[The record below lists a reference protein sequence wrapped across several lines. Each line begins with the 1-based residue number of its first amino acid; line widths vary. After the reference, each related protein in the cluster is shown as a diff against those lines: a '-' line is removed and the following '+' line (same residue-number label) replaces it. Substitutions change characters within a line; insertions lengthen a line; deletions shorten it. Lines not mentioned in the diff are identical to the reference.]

1 MTKFEYTLTDKDGI
15 HARPAGLFVKKA
27 AGFNSDIS
35 ISKGEKQAD
44 AKRLF
49 AIMGLAAKCGDTIV
63 ITANGEDE
71 DKAAEELKKFLSEN
85 L

>member
-1 MTKFEYTLTDKDGI
+1 MTEFEYTLKDKDGI

-27 AGFNSDIS
+27 ASFNSNIT

-63 ITANGEDE
+63 VTANGDDE
-71 DKAAEELKKFLSEN
+71 KTAARELKTFLSEN

>member
-1 MTKFEYTLTDKDGI
+1 MTEFEYTLKDKDGI

-27 AGFNSDIS
+27 ASFNSNIT

-63 ITANGEDE
+63 VTANGDDE
-71 DKAAEELKKFLSEN
+71 ETAARELKTFLSEN